1 MSHQRTEDMLRV
13 VADSFQYITT
23 LAPLVDEAAT
33 LIVKRMRAGGKAL
46 FCGNG
51 GSAADAQHLASELL
65 GRFNLI
71 RDPLPAL
78 ALTVDTSALTA
89 IANDFGYAEVFQ
101 RQLRGLGKRGDVL
114 VALSTSGNSDN
125 ILRCLETA
133 RDMGIA
139 TIGLTGATGG
149 GMKDLCDLCLCV
161 PASSTPRIQEMHIAL
176 GHTLCEIVEVA
187 LAGAGP

>member
-1 MSHQRTEDMLRV
+1 MNRGTAEDILQA
-13 VADSFQYITT
+13 VADSFQSITT

-33 LIVKRMRAGGKAL
+33 LIIERMRAGGKAL
-46 FCGNG
+46 ICGNG

-89 IANDFGYAEVFQ
+89 IANDFGYAEVFD
-101 RQLRGLGKRGDVL
+101 RQLRGLGRRGDVL
-114 VALSTSGNSDN
+114 VTLSTSGNSEN
-125 ILRCLETA
+125 VLRCLETA
-133 RDMGIA
+133 RGMGIA

-161 PASSTPRIQEMHIAL
+161 PASATPRIQEMHIAI
-176 GHTLCEIVEVA
+176 GHTLCEIVEIA
-187 LAGAGP
+187 LAGAKT

>member
-1 MSHQRTEDMLRV
+1 MNRETAGNILQA
-13 VADSFQYITT
+13 VADSFRSITT

-33 LIVKRMRAGGKAL
+33 LIIERMRAGGKAL

-65 GRFNLI
+65 GRFNLT
-71 RDPLPAL
+71 REPLPAL

-89 IANDFGYAEVFQ
+89 IANDFGYAEVFD
-101 RQLRGLGKRGDVL
+101 RQLRGLGRRGDVL

-125 ILRCLETA
+125 VLRCVETA
-133 RDMGIA
+133 RGMGIA

-149 GMKDLCDLCLCV
+149 RMKDLCDLCLCA
-161 PASSTPRIQEMHIAL
+161 PASATPRIQEMHIAL
-176 GHTLCEIVEVA
+176 GHTLCEIVEAA
-187 LAGAGP
+187 LAGAET